1 MPSSRPG
8 AQSLDFHFD
17 FRSASGI
24 SFLTAVAS
32 FKLRIGHAGGQV
44 EERELAAGSYRIGR
58 EDADIVLP
66 HGSVSARHAVLE
78 VSALGAVI
86 QDLGSRNGTLNPS
99 GQRITSPYTLIHEQ
113 PVRLGAAT
121 LTLLRSPGQV
131 GGTRAMPQV
140 PTAGRTRVLVEVPAP
155 FAVPPV
161 ERGAL
166 PPAVRTAP
174 PGISGWLK
182 LLGAALVMLLG
193 FVSLKTCSALVEA
206 LSHEPESKEPARKV
220 PAKAPTSK
228 RPANERAP
236 RAR

>member
-1 MPSSRPG
+1 
-8 AQSLDFHFD
+8 L
-17 FRSASGI
+17 
-24 SFLTAVAS
+24 AS
-32 FKLRIGHAGGQV
+32 FKLRIGHASGQV

-78 VSALGAVI
+78 LSALGAVI
-86 QDLGSRNGTLNPS
+86 QDLSSRNGTLTPS
-99 GQRITSPYTLIHEQ
+99 GQRITSPYRLVPEQ

-121 LTLLRSPGQV
+121 LTLLRSPGQA

-140 PTAGRTRVLVEVPAP
+140 PAPGRTRVLAEVPAP

-166 PPAVRTAP
+166 PPAVRAAP

-193 FVSLKTCSALVEA
+193 FVSLKTCSALVQA
-206 LSHEPESKEPARKV
+206 LSHEPASKEPAHKV
-220 PAKAPTSK
+220 PARAPASK